1 MDKVNENEN
10 KNIIHKG
17 KHLAFLLRHDIEFRN
32 V

>member
-1 MDKVNENEN
+1 MDKVNEN